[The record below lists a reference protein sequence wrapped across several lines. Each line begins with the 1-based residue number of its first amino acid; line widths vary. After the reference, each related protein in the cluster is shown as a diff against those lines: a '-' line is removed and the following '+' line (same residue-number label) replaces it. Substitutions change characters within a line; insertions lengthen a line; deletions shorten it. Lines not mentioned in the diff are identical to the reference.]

1 MLYLHEERW
10 LISIMHSSSFDIRQ
24 LEAFAA
30 VMSAGSV
37 TGAARLLGRSQPAVS
52 RLIQDLEGDIGYAL
66 LYRNGPR
73 VTPTARGLLFHAEVE
88 RHFSSLAH
96 IRERANAI
104 GLDEP
109 ASLTIAATPSL
120 AAGVLPQAIAA
131 VAADLIP
138 RHLHVQALAAENV
151 VQAVLS
157 RSADFGIASLPLE
170 HPGLDVHWVADAPC
184 VVALAVSDPLAG
196 NSVVRLADLSERRI
210 ITLANPFRLRHRIDE
225 ALKRAGVAPQQIIDV
240 NSSMT
245 ALTMVRAGLGAAIVE
260 PATVV
265 GVPIEGIVMRVL
277 DHTIPF
283 LFGAISAAAHPL
295 TPTVAALIDAART
308 VALAMPGCRLR
319 EPGGDETLAE
329 AVYGNVA
336 ELEGATS

>member
-1 MLYLHEERW
+1 
-10 LISIMHSSSFDIRQ
+10 MHSRLFDIRQ

-52 RLIQDLEGDIGYAL
+52 RLIQDLEADLGYAL
-66 LYRNGPR
+66 LHRSGPR
-73 VTPTARGLLFHAEVE
+73 ITPTSRGLQFHAEVE
-88 RHFSSLAH
+88 RHLASLTH

-109 ASLTIAATPSL
+109 ISLTIAATPSL
-120 AAGVLPQAIAA
+120 AAGVLPRALAA
-131 VAADLIP
+131 VSPDLIP
-138 RHLHVQALAAENV
+138 RHLHIQALAAENV
-151 VQAVLS
+151 VQAVLA

-170 HPGLDVHWVADAPC
+170 HPGLDVHWIADAPC
-184 VVALAVSDPLAG
+184 VVALAVDDPLAG
-196 NSVVRLADLSERRI
+196 NDVVRLADLAERRI

-225 ALKRAGVAPQQIIDV
+225 ALARAGVVPQRIIDV

-245 ALTMVRAGLGAAIVE
+245 ALTMVRVGLGVALVE

-265 GVPIEGIVMRVL
+265 GVPLEGIVMRTL
-277 DHTIPF
+277 DQTIPF
-283 LFGAISAAAHPL
+283 LFGAISPAAHPL
-295 TPTVAALIDAART
+295 SPTVAAVIDAARA

-319 EPGGDETLAE
+319 ELGGDGALAE
-329 AVYGNVA
+329 AIYGNSIVP
-336 ELEGATS
+336 EGTLS

>member
-1 MLYLHEERW
+1 M
-10 LISIMHSSSFDIRQ
+10 SIMHSNSFDIRQ

-37 TGAARLLGRSQPAVS
+37 TGAARLLGRSQPAVT
-52 RLIQDLEGDIGYAL
+52 RLIQDLEADIGYAL
-66 LYRNGPR
+66 LHRSGPR
-73 VTPTARGLLFHAEVE
+73 ITPTSRGLLFHAEVE
-88 RHFSSLAH
+88 RHLASLAH

-131 VAADLIP
+131 VAPALIP

-151 VQAVLS
+151 VQAVLA
-157 RSADFGIASLPLE
+157 RSADFGVSSLPLE
-170 HPGLDVHWVADAPC
+170 HPGLDVHWVAEAPC
-184 VVALAVSDPLAG
+184 VVALAADDPLAG
-196 NSVVRLADLSERRI
+196 DSVVRLGDLSDRRI
-210 ITLANPFRLRHRIDE
+210 ITLANPYRLRHRVDE
-225 ALKRAGVAPQQIIDV
+225 ALEKAGVVPRRMIDV
-240 NSSMT
+240 NASMT

-265 GVPIEGIVMRVL
+265 GVMLEGIVMRVL

-283 LFGAISAAAHPL
+283 VFGAISPASHPL
-295 TPTVAALIDAART
+295 TPTVAAVIESARA

-319 EPGGDETLAE
+319 DASGVEALADT
-329 AVYGNVA
+329 VYGRTA
-336 ELEGATS
+336 LPEGMPS

>member
-1 MLYLHEERW
+1 
-10 LISIMHSSSFDIRQ
+10 MHSRLFDIRQ

-52 RLIQDLEGDIGYAL
+52 RLIQDLEADLGYAL
-66 LYRNGPR
+66 LHRSGPR
-73 VTPTARGLLFHAEVE
+73 ITPTSRGLQFHAEVE
-88 RHFSSLAH
+88 RHLASLTH

-109 ASLTIAATPSL
+109 ISLTIAATPSL
-120 AAGVLPQAIAA
+120 AAGVLPRALAA
-131 VAADLIP
+131 VSPDLIP
-138 RHLHVQALAAENV
+138 RHLHIQALAAENV
-151 VQAVLS
+151 VQAVLA

-170 HPGLDVHWVADAPC
+170 HPGLDVHWIADAPC
-184 VVALAVSDPLAG
+184 VVALAVDDPLAG
-196 NSVVRLADLSERRI
+196 NDVVSLADLAERRI

-225 ALKRAGVAPQQIIDV
+225 ALARAGVAPQRIIDV

-245 ALTMVRAGLGAAIVE
+245 ALTMVRVGLGVALVE

-265 GVPIEGIVMRVL
+265 GVPLEGIVMRTL
-277 DHTIPF
+277 DQTIPF
-283 LFGAISAAAHPL
+283 LFGAISPAAHPL
-295 TPTVAALIDAART
+295 SPTVAAVIDAARA

-319 EPGGDETLAE
+319 ELGGDGALAE
-329 AVYGNVA
+329 AIYGNSIVP
-336 ELEGATS
+336 EGTLS

>member
-1 MLYLHEERW
+1 
-10 LISIMHSSSFDIRQ
+10 MHSRLFDIRQ

-52 RLIQDLEGDIGYAL
+52 RLIQDLEADLGYAL
-66 LYRNGPR
+66 LHRSGPR
-73 VTPTARGLLFHAEVE
+73 ITPTSRGLQFHAEVE
-88 RHFSSLAH
+88 RHLASLTH

-109 ASLTIAATPSL
+109 ISLTIAATPSL
-120 AAGVLPQAIAA
+120 AAGVLPRALAA
-131 VAADLIP
+131 VSPDLIP
-138 RHLHVQALAAENV
+138 RHLHIQALAAENV
-151 VQAVLS
+151 VQAVLA

-170 HPGLDVHWVADAPC
+170 HPGLDVHWIADAPC
-184 VVALAVSDPLAG
+184 VVALAVDDPLAG
-196 NSVVRLADLSERRI
+196 NDVVRLADLAERRI

-225 ALKRAGVAPQQIIDV
+225 ALARAGVAPQRIIDV

-245 ALTMVRAGLGAAIVE
+245 ALTMVRVGLGVALVE

-265 GVPIEGIVMRVL
+265 GVPLEGIVMRTL
-277 DHTIPF
+277 DQTIPF
-283 LFGAISAAAHPL
+283 LFGTISPAAHPL
-295 TPTVAALIDAART
+295 SPTVAAVIDAARA

-319 EPGGDETLAE
+319 ELGGDGALAE
-329 AVYGNVA
+329 AIYGNSIVP
-336 ELEGATS
+336 EGTLS